1 MGLIQRRAPTRWND
15 IDFLTLTTP
24 TNPFTAFSAWLT
36 PLGMTADQFL
46 LYFTI
51 DYEEALTE
59 YPEDLIDNILF
70 MVAAAN
76 AGKYDKLLAAYTAQY
91 DPLDEL
97 TISDNYTDTRRPN
110 LTSQTNAGSKL
121 TTKISNKQTRTDTE
135 NPGTYKSTVKNSK
148 APYDSEAFKA
158 ESQSEQSA
166 SGTRSTS
173 ISYTG
178 DPDESQ
184 TDTTNNSKTTETGTE
199 TIEHYAN
206 KTGRNKSPQQL
217 LDEELALAERMNIF
231 KIIERDIAAKLFIA
245 VWPTF

>member
-15 IDFLTLTTP
+15 IDFVTLTTP
-24 TNPFTAFSAWLT
+24 TNPFTAFNTWLT
-36 PLGMTADQFL
+36 PLGMTADQML

-59 YPEDLIDNILF
+59 YPEDLIDNILH
-70 MVAAAN
+70 MVATSN
-76 AGKYDKLLAAYTAQY
+76 TGKYDKLLAAYTAQY

-121 TTKISNKQTRTDTE
+121 TTTITNKQTRTDTE
-135 NPGTYKSTVKNSK
+135 TPNNYTNTIENQK
-148 APYDSEAFKA
+148 APYDSETYKA
-158 ESQSEQSA
+158 EAKSIQTA
-166 SGTRSTS
+166 SGSRSTS

-178 DPDESQ
+178 DPDESH
-184 TDTTNNSKTTETGTE
+184 TDTTNNSKTTETGSE

-231 KIIERDIAAKLFIA
+231 KMIERDIAAKLFIG